1 MDEDCKA
8 HPWTEPPPCRCRS
21 CQQDPHGPSTEL
33 HRSIKRLVALTD
45 ERSRRLVAG
54 LLAELHGHGGI
65 TLLSQITGLD
75 CDTIARGRREL
86 HEDLPL
92 APDRI
97 RRPGGGRKPV
107 EVTSPGS

>member
-1 MDEDCKA
+1 MYDGSKRSA
-8 HPWTEPPPCRCRS
+8 WIEPPPCRCRS
-21 CQQDPHGPSTEL
+21 CQEKPDGPTAEL

-75 CDTIARGRREL
+75 CDTISRGRQEL
-86 HEDLPL
+86 HDNPPLP
-92 APDRI
+92 PERI

-107 EVTSPGS
+107 EVTRPGS